1 MCREFGV
8 KMTQT
13 AFTSDY
19 SNANA
24 DRAGFKTDVAMTY
37 SDIVEKHPK
46 LSKLANIK
54 STQIALKSL
63 II

>member
-1 MCREFGV
+1 MCRAFGV
-8 KMTQT
+8 KLTQT

-24 DRAGFKTDVAMTY
+24 DRAGFKTDVVMDY
-37 SDIVEKHPK
+37 SDIVDKYPK
-46 LSKLANIK
+46 LARLANIK

-63 II
+63 VI